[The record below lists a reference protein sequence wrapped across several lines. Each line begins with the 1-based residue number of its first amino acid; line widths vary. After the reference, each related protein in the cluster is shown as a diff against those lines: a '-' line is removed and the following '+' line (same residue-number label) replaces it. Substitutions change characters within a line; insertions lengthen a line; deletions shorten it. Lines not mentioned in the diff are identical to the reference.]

1 MTYLATAYRWGWT
14 NAHTY
19 VVYCGNDY
27 DRALELA
34 EEENNDR
41 AGKYGVDVRQYDE
54 EGDWQMLLAYFK
66 SSYGEDMPH
75 HNYRLD
81 YFNTLGHMMDEYVN
95 GTFYEVQEGGTVL
108 QRTTIEPDPRIVER
122 ARSRKEFYDALQE
135 GLITRGEDNGNP
147 QSE

>member
-14 NAHTY
+14 NAHSY
-19 VVYCGNDY
+19 IVYCGDDY
-27 DRALELA
+27 ERALELA

-41 AGKYGVDVRQYDE
+41 GGKYGVHVCERNEDS
-54 EGDWQMLLAYFK
+54 GAKHLAYFP

-108 QRTTIEPDPRIVER
+108 QRTPIEPDPRIVAR
-122 ARSRKEFYDALQE
+122 AKSRKEFYDALQE

-147 QSE
+147 QSK